1 MASLINI
8 QFFWD
13 MVSCRLVDSYRC
25 FVGVCRFH
33 FQVLFGQKRVPSLSV
48 YTLKL
53 VAVSYSERSLLVNQ
67 LSRSNIREE
76 LKIKFKLIP
85 KNRPICANRNGL
97 TGKPN

>member
-1 MASLINI
+1 MNI

-33 FQVLFGQKRVPSLSV
+33 FQGLFGQKRVPSWTV

-53 VAVSYSERSLLVNQ
+53 VAASYSEQSLLVYQ

-76 LKIKFKLIP
+76 LEINFKFIP
-85 KNRPICANRNGL
+85 K
-97 TGKPN
+97 K